1 LQQSLH
7 KGDTELPDHII
18 FALGVLSGIFTVL
31 IIWAYIEKRR
41 EDEAWAET
49 RYFIDKD
56 IISRWFF
63 NAFWRKTRAWLRS
76 GRELFV
82 TQSHGSES
90 MPPGDY
96 AE

>member
-1 LQQSLH
+1 
-7 KGDTELPDHII
+7 LPDLII

-41 EDEAWAET
+41 EDETWAET

-56 IISRWFF
+56 IISQWFF
-63 NAFWRKTRAWLRS
+63 NAVWRKIRARLRS
-76 GRELFV
+76 TQEIFV
-82 TQSHGSES
+82 AQSHGSES
-90 MPPGDY
+90 IPHGDY